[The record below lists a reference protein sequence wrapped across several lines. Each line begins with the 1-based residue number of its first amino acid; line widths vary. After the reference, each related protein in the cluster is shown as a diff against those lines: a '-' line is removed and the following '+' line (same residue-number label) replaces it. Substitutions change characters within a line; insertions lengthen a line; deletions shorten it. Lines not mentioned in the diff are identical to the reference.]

1 MCGGAAR
8 AARAPLLHGTYR
20 IPVLRPDCEVPEE
33 GHVVCPRRYGR
44 RGTRYLADL
53 GARHHLHWIVA
64 ARAGTPLR
72 REPAM
77 AAAGMSERRIF
88 FMLCAFLAL
97 LAYV

>member
-1 MCGGAAR
+1 
-8 AARAPLLHGTYR
+8 
-20 IPVLRPDCEVPEE
+20 
-33 GHVVCPRRYGR
+33 
-44 RGTRYLADL
+44 
-53 GARHHLHWIVA
+53 LHWIVA